1 MTVVVVQRDRR
12 AFGLGLLGGLLGW
25 ASAATVACD
34 VRGSKDPG
42 RAADCPACVCKCET
56 GDVAAAES
64 KPPGPGLDAQE
75 LIESATRKMNHDD
88 GTGCISDL
96 DAYDRLAPRR
106 KSSDPQNTLAITRAQ
121 CMMLAGQCDSGKGL
135 LRGAYENTAAA
146 KWGPEQ
152 LERSVEALASMH
164 CRGKMSPRDEL
175 LQGMMSL

>member
-1 MTVVVVQRDRR
+1 MKVGAVGGDRR

-56 GDVAAAES
+56 GDVAVGASGEPKVA
-64 KPPGPGLDAQE
+64 GPGSDAQE

-106 KSSDPQNTLAITRAQ
+106 PASR
-121 CMMLAGQCDSGKGL
+121 
-135 LRGAYENTAAA
+135 RRAAA
-146 KWGPEQ
+146 P
-152 LERSVEALASMH
+152 
-164 CRGKMSPRDEL
+164 
-175 LQGMMSL
+175 